1 MGDGN
6 LRSRSDGDFYIWRF
20 QNSLAFE
27 LTGPSGSLI
36 NVDTATPLNIH
47 VFLTRLLGNLATLGG
62 LKR

>member
-6 LRSRSDGDFYIWRF
+6 LRSRSDGDYFIWRF
-20 QNSLAFE
+20 QNSLAFD
-27 LTGPSGSLI
+27 LPRPSGSLI
-36 NVDTATPLNIH
+36 NVDTATPLKIQ